1 MSMSQT
7 DYLQLGLFALGVVCA
22 VLGWFARQVWGAV
35 QSLKEDVT
43 NLRVMIGTD
52 YVRFDRL
59 AEALQPLLESLKD
72 IKHSLRDKMDK

>member
-1 MSMSQT
+1 MMSQT

-72 IKHSLRDKMDK
+72 IKHSLRDKVDK